1 VTAGEGNETEDSGE
15 GSELR
20 TLTVG
25 LRAVNRMAKDDEGKL
40 ASFVS
45 GVVAGS
51 AAPREGVQVVY
62 GGSSETGNTCSV
74 VPDKSGGAGSTSE
87 PARSDNGPAVSTGA
101 HGRCASAQTS
111 AKRTISCSMSWN
123 GTERD
128 TNGSGSA

>member
-87 PARSDNGPAVSTGA
+87 PARSGPAVSTGA

-128 TNGSGSA
+128 ANGSGSA